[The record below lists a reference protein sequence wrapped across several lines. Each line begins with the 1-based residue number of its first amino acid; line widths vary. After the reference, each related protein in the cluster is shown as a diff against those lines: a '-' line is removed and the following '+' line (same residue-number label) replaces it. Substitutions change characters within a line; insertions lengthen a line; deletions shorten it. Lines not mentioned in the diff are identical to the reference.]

1 MRRLN
6 PEHVRAVAALVNH
19 SPYFSLLSMEVLDL
33 SMGGAHLKI
42 AVHEK
47 HLQPFGM
54 VHGGVYASL
63 IDAAAFWACYC
74 EVEEGRSI
82 TTVEMKLNYLAP
94 TSKGVLDRKGPQHQD
109 GKDPLPCRCRHRG
122 RAGKTPGPRDRH
134 HDGPRIHQARRSI
147 RSAQEVPRLTRGPP
161 CLSQRT
167 FCFEPV
173 YIPRLRRGFSA
184 AAQPGEDSNTPVG

>member
-6 PEHVRAVAALVNH
+6 PEHVRAVADLVSN

-33 SMGGAHLKI
+33 SMGGSHLKI
-42 AVHEK
+42 IVHEK

-74 EVEEGRSI
+74 EVEEGLSL

-94 TSKGVLDRKGPQHQD
+94 SSKGFLIGKGRSI
-109 GKDPLPCRCRHRG
+109 KM
-122 RAGKTPGPRDRH
+122 GKTLCLADATIEDDQGRLLAH
-134 HDGPRIHQARRSI
+134 GTATMMILESI
-147 RSAQEVPRLTRGPP
+147 KLEGQSGLPQKFLSA
-161 CLSQRT
+161 S
-167 FCFEPV
+167 
-173 YIPRLRRGFSA
+173 I
-184 AAQPGEDSNTPVG
+184 

>member
-1 MRRLN
+1 VADVRRLN
-6 PEHVRAVAALVNH
+6 PEHVRAVANLVNH

-33 SMGGAHLKI
+33 SMGTAHLKI

-74 EVEEGRSI
+74 QVEEGLAL

-94 TSKGVLDRKGPQHQD
+94 TSKGVLIGKGRSI
-109 GKDPLPCRCRHRG
+109 KM
-122 RAGKTPGPRDRH
+122 GKTLCLADAVIEDEQGRILAHGTATMMVLESIQMEGQTGLPRKFLS
-134 HDGPRIHQARRSI
+134 PSI
-147 RSAQEVPRLTRGPP
+147 
-161 CLSQRT
+161 
-167 FCFEPV
+167 
-173 YIPRLRRGFSA
+173 
-184 AAQPGEDSNTPVG
+184 

>member
-1 MRRLN
+1 VRQLN
-6 PEHVRAVAALVNH
+6 PEHVRALSGLVSN

-42 AVHEK
+42 VVHEK

-74 EVEEGRSI
+74 QLEEGLSL

-94 TSKGVLDRKGPQHQD
+94 TDKGILIGKG
-109 GKDPLPCRCRHRG
+109 
-122 RAGKTPGPRDRH
+122 
-134 HDGPRIHQARRSI
+134 RSI
-147 RSAQEVPRLTRGPP
+147 KM
-161 CLSQRT
+161 
-167 FCFEPV
+167 
-173 YIPRLRRGFSA
+173 
-184 AAQPGEDSNTPVG
+184 